1 VGKDTVKSSMMNVN
15 IAEGCQDDS
24 GITQER
30 TRMNGE
36 MVEGSEQPRGM
47 SIYRMVKNVL
57 YVVLL

>member
-1 VGKDTVKSSMMNVN
+1 MDTVKSSMMNVN
-15 IAEGCQDDS
+15 IAEGCQDS

-36 MVEGSEQPRGM
+36 MVEGSEQSRGM
-47 SIYRMVKNVL
+47 SICRMVKNVL